1 MVKIMTKGKGVDF
14 VLNSL
19 SEDKLKASIRCL
31 GYNGTFL
38 EIGKFDMV
46 NNNEIGLEPF
56 LKELTFRSVM
66 ADRFMELER
75 ADRMRI
81 KNLMEKDLK
90 NGIIKALPSTVF
102 DVDEVEKAFRFLST
116 GKHVGKVLIQIRSDP
131 FDKCS
136 QPIKVLRKC
145 YFDLTKV
152 YIIFGGLGG
161 FGMELADWMILR
173 GVRKMVL
180 VSRQGVTT
188 GYQKYRIR

>member
-19 SEDKLKASIRCL
+19 SGDKLKASIRCL
-31 GYNGTFL
+31 GCNGTFL
-38 EIGKFDMV
+38 EIGKFDLA

-66 ADRFMELER
+66 ADRFIELER

-81 KNLMEKDLK
+81 KNLMERDLK
-90 NGIIKALPSTVF
+90 NGIIKPLPTTVF
-102 DVDEVEKAFRFLST
+102 EVDEIEKAFRFLST
-116 GKHVGKVLIQIRSDP
+116 GKHIGKVLIQIRSDP

-136 QPIKVLRKC
+136 RPIKTLRKS
-145 YFDLTKV
+145 YFDMEKV

-173 GVRKMVL
+173 GVRKIVL
-180 VSRQGVTT
+180 VSRQGVTS
-188 GYQKYRIR
+188 GYQRYRIR